1 MGVGDRIS
9 DGNRD
14 KDKTAEWP
22 LQHLQTE
29 NVNELTFCT
38 WLSHCN
44 ALFVKLAILSYDMD
58 TPHVEEKIP
67 PRFYLCCLFV
77 YK

>member
-22 LQHLQTE
+22 LQPLQTK

-38 WLSHCN
+38 WLSH
-44 ALFVKLAILSYDMD
+44 
-58 TPHVEEKIP
+58 
-67 PRFYLCCLFV
+67 
-77 YK
+77 